1 MRSPNGRGA
10 EFPCWIIDRKSG
22 QSRTAGGRHGTVI
35 EADREGQA
43 DIKGSL
49 LDSHEIFYARAA
61 GEVPRGFAF

>member
-1 MRSPNGRGA
+1 MA
-10 EFPCWIIDRKSG
+10 EG
-22 QSRTAGGRHGTVI
+22 QNSHVGLLTGKADKAGWHGTVI

-61 GEVPRGFAF
+61 GEVPRGLAF